1 MDASDK
7 SYNFDRVFRL
17 ALTVAG
23 FLFVFYLVYFLR
35 DVLLPFTIALVL
47 AYLLNPIATRIQ
59 AKTGKR
65 SLAVLL
71 TVFGLLVACVG
82 IVGFVIPRVI
92 GEMGEF
98 SRNIQQMYE
107 KDPTLGG
114 LLTQLPPDIKEQ
126 VSAIVKEAAENINQ
140 QMIIDAAKNALPRFW
155 GILTGALSTLL
166 SLMTLVVIFI
176 YVVFL
181 LLDFQSFQATWKDY
195 LPPPYR
201 ESIVEFFD
209 EFSDAMSK
217 YFRGQAIVALC
228 VGVLFA
234 IGLSLLGI
242 RLAILLGLMI
252 GLMNMVPYLQIV
264 GLVPAILLAVLR
276 AVETEASP
284 LLMLLGVLV
293 VFAVVQLIQDT
304 LLTPRI
310 IGKTTGLR
318 PAVILLAITVWGKLL
333 GPLGLVLAIPLT
345 CLAFAYYR
353 RIIKTWRESAPS

>member
-1 MDASDK
+1 
-7 SYNFDRVFRL
+7 
-17 ALTVAG
+17 
-23 FLFVFYLVYFLR
+23 
-35 DVLLPFTIALVL
+35 VL
-47 AYLLNPIATRIQ
+47 
-59 AKTGKR
+59 
-65 SLAVLL
+65 
-71 TVFGLLVACVG
+71 
-82 IVGFVIPRVI
+82 
-92 GEMGEF
+92 
-98 SRNIQQMYE
+98 
-107 KDPTLGG
+107 
-114 LLTQLPPDIKEQ
+114 
-126 VSAIVKEAAENINQ
+126 
-140 QMIIDAAKNALPRFW
+140 
-155 GILTGALSTLL
+155 
-166 SLMTLVVIFI
+166 
-176 YVVFL
+176 FL